1 MTGAVS
7 PRAVPFLSAVVFLN
21 LPKNRYFCLKTQNM
35 KQNNINTVVIVALV
49 LAAAAARV
57 VNASLHLDNFVPIA
71 AISVFSGM
79 MLKDKRALAFLAP
92 ILGQFLADLYFQLFT
107 YIPGFYWATDMLFN
121 YAAIAAA
128 TALGLGMKQVKPL
141 TIAGFTLGASL
152 TFFIVSNLGYFA
164 HGWNGYSVSGL
175 MKTYVDA
182 LPFYRNSFIADMAGG
197 ILLFGGYLF
206 MQKTLVAKMQKADA

>member
-1 MTGAVS
+1 
-7 PRAVPFLSAVVFLN
+7 
-21 LPKNRYFCLKTQNM
+21 M
-35 KQNNINTVVIVALV
+35 KQNNINTIVVVCLV

-57 VNASLHLDNFVPIA
+57 VNASLHLNNFVPIA

-92 ILGQFLADLYFQLFT
+92 VLGQFVADLYFQFFT

-152 TFFIVSNLGYFA
+152 TFFIVSNFGYFA
-164 HGWNGYSVSGL
+164 HGWNGYSISGL
-175 MKTYVDA
+175 VKTYVDA
-182 LPFYRNSFIADMAGG
+182 IPFYRNSFIADMAGG
-197 ILLFGGYLF
+197 VLLFGGYLV
-206 MQKTLVAKMQKADA
+206 MQKSLLVKMQKAEA

>member
-1 MTGAVS
+1 
-7 PRAVPFLSAVVFLN
+7 
-21 LPKNRYFCLKTQNM
+21 M

-57 VNASLHLDNFVPIA
+57 VNASLHLDTFVPIA